1 MLGVHCC
8 SGFSLVAASRGQGG
22 EHTPAAVCRLPFS
35 GTSPVAEHR
44 CQGAQASAV
53 AAKGSVVAALG
64 SVIAVLGSVLRG
76 PRDLLGPG
84 IKPTSPALEGGL
96 FTTEPPAKP
105 SIYFLIFIYLFGRT
119 GSQSRPTRSL
129 IAACGI

>member
-1 MLGVHCC
+1 MLGLHCC
-8 SGFSLVAASRGQGG
+8 SGFSLVAVSRGQGEG
-22 EHTPAAVCRLPFS
+22 QTPAAVFRLPFA
-35 GTSPVAEHR
+35 GTSPVAEHK
-44 CQGAQASAV
+44 CQGTQASAV
-53 AAKGSVVAALG
+53 VAKGSVVAALG

-76 PRDLLGPG
+76 LRDLLGPG
-84 IKPTSPALEGGL
+84 IKPVSPALEGGL

-105 SIYFLIFIYLFGRT
+105 SIYFLIFIYLFGCT